1 MIFKLSEILQDN
13 RLFTIVYIIFLPI

>member
-13 RLFTIVYIIFLPI
+13 RLYTIVYIIFLPI